1 MMKQFKRVLSMVLV
15 VVMLVG
21 MFPVQ
26 AYAEDLNMHGE
37 GTSPS
42 IWDMVGG
49 NLGVD
54 MQDLYGDDPD
64 TGVTTPVP
72 ETDTYV
78 FMVGGETVS
87 TQTVIEGDELLRPKS
102 PEQENAKFLGWYLNG
117 DKNSA
122 TAPFGTV
129 TAVSGGE
136 DPIVYKA
143 VFEPVTYAFFI
154 INGKVCHTAEGT
166 GTGAVAAD
174 QITMANASAGA
185 YIDKT
190 QAISG
195 WASSE
200 QDAENNLPA
209 GNINYGGSYYA
220 IVKDGFWV
228 TYDSAGG
235 SPVAPVFCLGSIT
248 VADAPSRP
256 GYVFEGWYN
265 GTDKVEGTFT
275 PDGEVTLTAKWT
287 EKEDVEYTII
297 HWQQNANND
306 EYTYAGS
313 ETVKGKTGDWTTAEA
328 KSNYKFGSM
337 VVNGKTLSD
346 ANAFVP
352 KKIEQQQIAGD
363 GSTVVNVY
371 YDRKEYTVEI
381 TGAYTCGNEAHKH
394 TYDSSSGYGN
404 NKTYYGGCYPSSGGK
419 TPTCGKTEHTH
430 TNKCPKGLK
439 ITARWGAFIGNQWP
453 TGGWYVDGSSNW
465 QSYVEVMPIGG
476 AKYGNEVSANST
488 STQTASYYIQTLPDE
503 NGNTT
508 YVWDHDETAK
518 GSGATVTNEE
528 RHPLTG
534 FKINDSL
541 STKNRQPFNGA
552 KFYYDR
558 ETFYITYVN
567 GTTQKQVGYLYEQ
580 SIADGNIPVTQVGG
594 KPESVEDGF
603 VFAGWY
609 DNPKGSGD
617 PYVFT
622 GKTMP
627 AYGITLYAVW
637 KAPTYKA
644 TVRVSMGTSD
654 GAQGL
659 TVDYG
664 TSIAEN
670 PNWSAAYGAVLAAHN
685 GEAPAAW
692 IDVATGNVFDIN
704 QVVTKDVVIEPF
716 YPTTGEGYSVTY
728 ENGGNVTDEKSY
740 MLNTQADVK
749 APENK
754 TDFLYWEVEG
764 SKVYPGDKLTIT
776 GDMLLTAVYGKQ
788 PTTTTVTYHSNYPD
802 GSDST
807 VAVNE
812 IPANTYYNVDGAKF
826 DPPAGYEFAGWSAS
840 PNGNKVTKVFVTRRG
855 ENNLY
860 AKWTPIDYTI
870 KYDLNGGSTTSE
882 KTEFTEQHY
891 GDATPTIAEP
901 TRENYKFTGWSP
913 KVEKTV
919 KGDAT
924 YTAQWEL
931 QVYNYTVKYVVN
943 GHNDVEV
950 ADAITTTGNAGSE
963 LTLTVKSVD
972 GYTHI
977 DNNATSVVL
986 DKNNKTFYIY
996 YYKNLELQ
1004 ADSKTFTYD
1013 GKPHEAKGYVI
1024 TSNQV
1029 PGLVP
1034 DLSSIRGL
1042 GDSANLPTSDPYTNV
1057 GDYPNN
1063 FADGVVGQ
1071 IDSTGVYKITKAE
1084 NGLLKITPATNK
1096 VTVTI
1101 TEKSDSVPYD
1111 GEEHS
1116 ITGYKSIVADNDLY
1130 DVTTAVKETATDA
1143 WTAKGTDKGN
1153 YPVGIVA
1160 GDFENIDKN
1169 FSNVEFVIVD
1179 GELVIN
1185 KAKMTITINGTQK
1198 TETYNGKDQYS
1209 EGFDATV
1216 KDGPAKLF
1224 DSKKVVYDGTAKVT
1238 AKDARDEAYTM
1249 NLVIGNFSYNDGNF
1263 DVTFEL
1269 GEDGWL
1275 KINPAKVTVK
1285 ADQKSKTYGDDDPEL
1300 TATITGLKNGESESL
1315 IACYLSRDSGEDVG
1329 EYTIYATAE
1338 PKATEGGDAES
1349 ASMSAAYAGGD
1360 EEGVLQGNYIV
1371 TYENDKLIINP
1382 YTLYVETESA
1392 EKIYDGKALTAPGK
1406 ITDPVKG
1413 ETLTFTVTGTQTEP
1427 GETDNTYDVAFDG
1440 TAKKSNYEVKE
1451 KSVGKLTVSKFT
1463 GEVKITTVGGSKV
1476 YDGKEL
1482 GATVKVSGLPTTG
1495 GYSATASSNATV
1507 LNVKDG
1513 KVKAYADNVV
1523 IKMANGTVVYERKD
1537 GKETVAPDGFTV
1549 TIEEPDQIWITKR
1562 PVTFESASAE
1572 KIYDGEVLRAPTV
1585 EIKNKKMVAGEEKG
1599 VTFNVTGELLGNPVT
1614 RSTAKNTFTYKFD
1627 NKIALESNYAVKKSE
1642 GRLLVTPEPLFRLT
1656 IHYVFAEG
1664 GQAAP
1669 DYVGWFVEGDQYE
1682 VHSPAIEDYTPD
1694 YAFIRSGAQG
1704 MPAAHIEF
1712 TVVYTKN
1719 EEREIPGI
1727 EVVPTDDGY
1736 DLTVVEDDEVPL
1748 AEGDHVDD
1756 IMHFLLMAAALIVE
1770 AFYTDKRK
1778 KHQKKI
1784 FEMKKQLGDTSMDEE

>member
-174 QITMANASAGA
+174 QITMANAAAGA

-670 PNWSAAYGAVLAAHN
+670 PNWGAAYGAVLAAHN

-943 GHNDVEV
+943 NTEIELGSVSDS
-950 ADAITTTGNAGSE
+950 GNAMETINVMEKPFPGY
-963 LTLTVKSVD
+963 TPVD
-972 GYTHI
+972 G
-977 DNNATSVVL
+977 NPASFEL
-986 DKNNKTFYIY
+986 DVNNKIVYVK
-996 YYKNLELQ
+996 YYKNLELK
-1004 ADSKTFTYD
+1004 ANSLTVTYD
-1013 GKPHEAKGYVI
+1013 GKPHEAKGYYAI
-1024 TSNQV
+1024 TSSTLSGLV
-1029 PGLVP
+1029 PGL
-1034 DLSSIRGL
+1034 SAI
-1042 GDSANLPTSDPYTNV
+1042 GDSQTTPTSDPYTNV

-1084 NGLLKITPATNK
+1084 DGLLKITPASLP
-1096 VTVTI
+1096 V
-1101 TEKSDSVPYD
+1101 SFSVED
-1111 GEEHS
+1111 
-1116 ITGYKSIVADNDLY
+1116 
-1130 DVTTAVKETATDA
+1130 AT
-1143 WTAKGTDKGN
+1143 K
-1153 YPVGIVA
+1153 
-1160 GDFENIDKN
+1160 
-1169 FSNVEFVIVD
+1169 
-1179 GELVIN
+1179 
-1185 KAKMTITINGTQK
+1185 
-1198 TETYNGKDQYS
+1198 TYNGSVQNGNTEITADGLLSGHTYEVTYTAASGKNVGEYTNGAFTASTLVIKDGDVDVTENYAVTYNPGKLTIEAAALEVS
-1209 EGFDATV
+1209 FSVADATKTYNGSV
-1216 KDGPAKLF
+1216 QNGNTEITADGLLSGHTYEVTYTAASGKNVGEYTNGAFTASTLVIKDA
-1224 DSKKVVYDGTAKVT
+1224 DGTVVT
-1238 AKDARDEAYTM
+1238 QNYVPSYTAGK
-1249 NLVIGNFSYNDGNF
+1249 LTVD
-1263 DVTFEL
+1263 
-1269 GEDGWL
+1269 
-1275 KINPAKVTVK
+1275 PAPVVVK
-1285 ADQKSKTYGDDDPEL
+1285 ADQKSKTYGDDDPKL

-1413 ETLTFTVTGTQTEP
+1413 ETLTFTVIGTQTEP
-1427 GETDNTYDVAFDG
+1427 GETDNTYKVDFDG
-1440 TAKKSNYEVKE
+1440 TAKESNYKVKE

-1537 GKETVAPDGFTV
+1537 GKVTVAPDGFTV